1 MSDPV
6 PPVPCFD
13 HLAHLTTALGVW
25 EHAELLTPRVAHGY
39 CTDDNARALIVVSRE
54 QTDRPLLDELAAV
67 YLRFV
72 LDARRPDGSFRNRR
86 RHDGT
91 WWDEPGSDDSQGRAW
106 WALGVAAARGRTPAG
121 RADALA
127 AFATCTPLASDHLRP
142 QAFAVLGA
150 AEVLDVEPGHADA
163 RAMLRHGADRLAT
176 AAGARIPWFE
186 DRLTYDNARLPEA
199 LLAAGSAL
207 GDRKL
212 VRTGLRLLEWL
223 VDVQTRGDRFSFV
236 PHGGWRPGDPGPG
249 FDQQPLEAAAMVDAC
264 HRAWLLTGQDVWRA
278 RALRAA
284 WWFLGDNDT
293 GVALHDADT
302 GSTGDGLMAEGVNQ
316 NRGAESTLAGLSAL
330 QVATVLEHDRPFV
343 TVP

>member
-1 MSDPV
+1 VSDPA

-13 HLAHLTTALGVW
+13 HLAHLTTARGVW
-25 EHAELLTPRVAHGY
+25 EHAEMLTPRVAHGY

-54 QTDRPLLDELAAV
+54 PAECPLLDELAAV

-106 WALGVAAARGRTPAG
+106 WALGVAAARGRSSVG
-121 RADALA
+121 RAEAMA
-127 AFATCTPLASDHLRP
+127 AFATCARMESDHLRP
-142 QAFAVLGA
+142 HAFAILGA
-150 AEVLDVEPGHADA
+150 VEVLDVEPDHGGAWTLLLHAA
-163 RAMLRHGADRLAT
+163 ERLAD

-199 LLAAGSAL
+199 LLAAGSTL
-207 GDRKL
+207 GDPKL
-212 VRTGLRLLEWL
+212 VRTGLRLLGWL

-264 HRAWLLTGQDVWRA
+264 HRAWTLTGQDLWRA

-284 WWFLGDNDT
+284 RWFLGDNDT
-293 GVALHDADT
+293 GVVLHDAAT
-302 GSTGDGLMAEGVNQ
+302 GSTGDGLMAEGVNE

-330 QVATVLEHDRPFV
+330 QVATILEHDDPFV